1 MMPIRAIGRL
11 VYRLYVAAL
20 VGGVALAAGLALFP
34 PVATAVHTAG
44 FVVQV
49 LPTSVPM
56 QRTLA
61 PQPTHL
67 ITTYQTA
74 DGRTND
80 ADVYVIADGK
90 RRAGVLVF
98 LGANAAG
105 ATDPDVINLG
115 EALARAGFAVMYH
128 WSSTLG
134 EDADIA
140 ASEIDTLVAAFQ
152 HLCRQDF
159 VDPDR
164 IGLAGFSVGASL
176 ALVAAADPRIAHQ
189 VAFVNAFGGYYDA
202 GDLLVQIAARRTLD
216 GVVGDGPAVAGWEV
230 DPLTR
235 RVFINEI
242 TENVPDPAKRE
253 MLRSAAMAGEP
264 LPDPA
269 ASPQE
274 AVVLALLG
282 DDLTLVDARNS
293 YAQLPDAHHQQAK
306 AVSPSAH
313 IAGLHRDIA
322 IRVMHDRGDLLIP
335 VGESRRLTHALQQ
348 RPIAASVR
356 YIETDIFRHVRPDSE
371 TDLPA
376 LVRGAVQLFRHMYW
390 VVALAR

>member
-1 MMPIRAIGRL
+1 MPIRAIGRW

-20 VGGVALAAGLALFP
+20 VGGVAIAAGLALFP

-49 LPTSVPM
+49 LPTPVTV
-56 QRTLA
+56 QRTFA
-61 PQPTHL
+61 PQPKHL
-67 ITTYQTA
+67 ITTYRTA
-74 DGRTND
+74 DGLTND
-80 ADVYVIADGK
+80 ADVYVVADGE

-128 WSSTLG
+128 WSTTLG

-140 ASEIDTLVAAFQ
+140 PSEIDTLVAAFQ
-152 HLCRQDF
+152 HLRRQDF

-202 GDLLVQIAARRTLD
+202 GDLLTQIAARRTLD
-216 GVVGDGPAVAGWEV
+216 GAAVEAWEV

-242 TENVPDPAKRE
+242 TENVPDPARRE
-253 MLRSAAMAGEP
+253 LLRSAALAGEP
-264 LPDPA
+264 LPVPA
-269 ASPQE
+269 ASAQE
-274 AVVLALLG
+274 DVVLALLG
-282 DDLTLVDARNS
+282 EDLTLVDVRNS
-293 YAQLPDAHHQQAK
+293 YAQLPDAYHQQAK

-313 IAGLHRDIA
+313 IPGLHPDTA

-335 VGESRRLTHALQQ
+335 VGESRRLTNALQQ
-348 RPIAASVR
+348 RPIAAPVR
-356 YIETDIFRHVRPDSE
+356 YTETDIFRHVRPDSE

-376 LVRGAVQLFRHMYW
+376 LVRGSVQLFRHMYW
-390 VVALAR
+390 VIALAR

>member
-1 MMPIRAIGRL
+1 MMLIRAIGRW

-20 VGGVALAAGLALFP
+20 VGGVAIAAGLALFP

-49 LPTSVPM
+49 LPTPVPV

-61 PQPTHL
+61 PQPKHF

-105 ATDPDVINLG
+105 ATDPDVVNLG

-140 ASEIDTLVAAFQ
+140 ASEIDTLIAAFQ
-152 HLCRQDF
+152 HLGRQDF

-202 GDLLVQIAARRTLD
+202 GDLLVQIGARRTLYAAD
-216 GVVGDGPAVAGWEV
+216 VEEWEV

-242 TENVPDPAKRE
+242 TENVPDPARRE

-264 LPDPA
+264 LAVPA

-274 AVVLALLG
+274 DVVLALLG
-282 DDLTLVDARNS
+282 DDLTLVDARNL
-293 YAQLPDAHHQQAK
+293 YAQLPDAYHQQAK

-313 IAGLHRDIA
+313 IPGLHPDTA
-322 IRVMHDRGDLLIP
+322 IRVMHDRGDMLIP
-335 VGESRRLTHALQQ
+335 VGESRRLTNALQQ
-348 RPIAASVR
+348 RPIAAPVR
-356 YIETDIFRHVRPDSE
+356 YTETDIFRHVRPDSE

-376 LVRGAVQLFRHMYW
+376 LIKGAAQLFRHMYW
-390 VVALAR
+390 VIALAR

>member
-1 MMPIRAIGRL
+1 MPIRAIGRW

-20 VGGVALAAGLALFP
+20 VGGVAIAAGLALFP

-49 LPTSVPM
+49 LPTPVTI
-56 QRTLA
+56 QRTFA
-61 PQPTHL
+61 PQPKHL

-128 WSSTLG
+128 WSTTLG

-140 ASEIDTLVAAFQ
+140 PSEIDTLVAAFQ
-152 HLCRQDF
+152 HLRRQDF

-216 GVVGDGPAVAGWEV
+216 GAAVEAWEV

-242 TENVPDPAKRE
+242 TENVPEPARRE

-264 LPDPA
+264 LPVAA

-274 AVVLALLG
+274 DVVLALLG
-282 DDLTLVDARNS
+282 EDLTLVDVRNS
-293 YAQLPDAHHQQAK
+293 YAQLPDAYHQQAK

-313 IAGLHRDIA
+313 IPGLHPDTA

-335 VGESRRLTHALQQ
+335 VGESRRLTNALQQ
-348 RPIAASVR
+348 RPIAAPVR
-356 YIETDIFRHVRPDSE
+356 YTETDIFRHVRPDSE

-376 LVRGAVQLFRHMYW
+376 LVRGSVQLFRHMYW
-390 VVALAR
+390 VIALAR

>member
-1 MMPIRAIGRL
+1 MPIRAIGRW

-20 VGGVALAAGLALFP
+20 VGGVAIAAGLALFP

-49 LPTSVPM
+49 LPTPVTV
-56 QRTLA
+56 QRTFA
-61 PQPTHL
+61 PQPKHL

-80 ADVYVIADGK
+80 ADVYVIADGE

-128 WSSTLG
+128 WSTTLG

-140 ASEIDTLVAAFQ
+140 PSEIDTLVAAFQ
-152 HLCRQDF
+152 HLRRQDF

-216 GVVGDGPAVAGWEV
+216 GAAVEAWEV

-242 TENVPDPAKRE
+242 TENVPDPARRE
-253 MLRSAAMAGEP
+253 LLRSAAMAGEP
-264 LPDPA
+264 LPVPA
-269 ASPQE
+269 ASAQE
-274 AVVLALLG
+274 DVVLALLG
-282 DDLTLVDARNS
+282 EDLTLVDARNN
-293 YAQLPDAHHQQAK
+293 YAQLPDAYHQQAK

-313 IAGLHRDIA
+313 IPGLHPDAA

-335 VGESRRLTHALQQ
+335 VGESRRLTNALQQ
-348 RPIAASVR
+348 RPIAAPVR
-356 YIETDIFRHVRPDSE
+356 YTETDIFRHVRPDSE

-376 LVRGAVQLFRHMYW
+376 LVRGSVQLFRHMYW
-390 VVALAR
+390 VIALAR

>member
-1 MMPIRAIGRL
+1 MMPIRAIGRW

-20 VGGVALAAGLALFP
+20 VGGVAIAAGLALFP

-49 LPTSVPM
+49 LPTPVPV

-61 PQPTHL
+61 PQPKHF

-105 ATDPDVINLG
+105 ATDPDVVNLG

-152 HLCRQDF
+152 HLGRQDF

-202 GDLLVQIAARRTLD
+202 GDLLVQIAARRTLYAAD
-216 GVVGDGPAVAGWEV
+216 VEEWEV
-230 DPLTR
+230 DPLTS

-242 TENVPDPAKRE
+242 TENVPDPARRE

-264 LPDPA
+264 LAVPA

-274 AVVLALLG
+274 DVVLALLG
-282 DDLTLVDARNS
+282 DDLTLVDARNL
-293 YAQLPDAHHQQAK
+293 YAQLPDAYHQQAK

-313 IAGLHRDIA
+313 IPGLHPDTA
-322 IRVMHDRGDLLIP
+322 IRVMHDRGDMLIP
-335 VGESRRLTHALQQ
+335 VGESRRLTNALQQ
-348 RPIAASVR
+348 RPIAAPVR
-356 YIETDIFRHVRPDSE
+356 YTETDIFRHVRPDSE

-376 LVRGAVQLFRHMYW
+376 LIKGAAQLFRHMYW
-390 VVALAR
+390 VIALAR

>member
-1 MMPIRAIGRL
+1 MIPIRTIGRW

-20 VGGVALAAGLALFP
+20 VGGVAISAGLALFP

-49 LPTSVPM
+49 LPTPVSV
-56 QRTLA
+56 QSALA
-61 PQPTHL
+61 PQPKHF

-74 DGRTND
+74 DGRANA
-80 ADVYVIADGK
+80 ADIYVIADGK

-134 EDADIA
+134 QDANIA

-152 HLCRQDF
+152 HLGRQDF

-216 GVVGDGPAVAGWEV
+216 GAAVAGWEV

-242 TENVPDPAKRE
+242 TENVPDAARRE
-253 MLRSAAMAGEP
+253 MLRSAAMAGAS
-264 LPDPA
+264 LPVPA
-269 ASPQE
+269 ASPPE
-274 AVVLALLG
+274 DVVLALLG
-282 DDLTLVDARNS
+282 DGLTLADARNS
-293 YAQLPDAHHQQAK
+293 YAQLPDAYHQQAK

-313 IAGLHRDIA
+313 IPGLHPDTA
-322 IRVMHDRGDLLIP
+322 ILVMHDRGDLLIP
-335 VGESRRLTHALQQ
+335 VGESRRLANALQQ
-348 RPIAASVR
+348 RPIAAPVR
-356 YIETDIFRHVRPDSE
+356 YTETDIFRHVRPDSE

-376 LVRGAVQLFRHMYW
+376 LIRGAVQLFRHTYW
-390 VVALAR
+390 VIDLAR

>member
-1 MMPIRAIGRL
+1 MPIRAIGRW

-20 VGGVALAAGLALFP
+20 VGGVAIAAGLALFP

-49 LPTSVPM
+49 LPTPVTV
-56 QRTLA
+56 QRTFA
-61 PQPTHL
+61 PQPKHL

-74 DGRTND
+74 DGMTND

-128 WSSTLG
+128 WSTTLG

-140 ASEIDTLVAAFQ
+140 PSEIDTLVAAFQ
-152 HLCRQDF
+152 HLRRQDF

-216 GVVGDGPAVAGWEV
+216 GAAVESWEV

-242 TENVPDPAKRE
+242 TENVPDPARRE

-264 LPDPA
+264 LPVPA

-274 AVVLALLG
+274 DVVLALLG

-293 YAQLPDAHHQQAK
+293 YAQLSDAYHQQAK

-313 IAGLHRDIA
+313 IPGLHPDTA

-335 VGESRRLTHALQQ
+335 VGESRRLTNALQQ
-348 RPIAASVR
+348 RSIAAPVR
-356 YIETDIFRHVRPDSE
+356 YTETDIFRHVRPDSE

-376 LVRGAVQLFRHMYW
+376 LIRGAVQLFRHMYW
-390 VVALAR
+390 VIALAR